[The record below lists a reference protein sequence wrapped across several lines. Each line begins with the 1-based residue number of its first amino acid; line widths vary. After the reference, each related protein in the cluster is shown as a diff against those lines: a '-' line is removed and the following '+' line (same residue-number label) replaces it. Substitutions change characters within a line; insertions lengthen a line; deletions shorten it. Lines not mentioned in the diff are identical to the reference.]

1 MSQKYFMLN
10 TYRWWYLILMSWW
23 LVLVVPAYALEA
35 APDFINGYGSGGII
49 GYARSVAVDSTGN
62 VYVADGNKKR
72 IAKFN
77 SNGDFIKAWGHPGEG
92 AGEFGGVVGYLAIDS
107 SNTLYIADT
116 SNQRIQKFNTDGGY
130 IGQIITRNIGTGELF
145 YPFGIAVNSNGN
157 IYISDQDTHII
168 VKFNSAG
175 SYLGQWGSYG
185 TANGQFQ
192 NPSGLR
198 TDAAGYVY
206 VADDYNH
213 RVQKF
218 DANGVYQTKWGTA
231 GSGNGQ
237 FSYLGDL
244 AIDSA
249 GSIYV
254 ADWDNHRV
262 QKFSNTGVFQAKWS
276 GYGSALGQLSQPIG
290 ITIAASGHVYVVD
303 NNARV
308 NKFTLAGVPVK
319 YFAGSDD
326 YDKNGILSYVQD
338 IAVDSS
344 GNTYVTDY
352 SKHIVQKFNPQGQFV
367 LKWGQGG
374 SDLGDFY
381 NPSGIAVDSSNNIY
395 VVDTSNNRIQK
406 FTNTGVFVA
415 SWGEPGSGNGQFCNP
430 NDIAIDSSNNIYVAD
445 YCNDRIQKFNSNGIF
460 QTKWGSNGSSNGQFS
475 YLYQIAVDSAGNVYA
490 ADAGNNRV
498 QKFNGS
504 GTFLSKWGI
513 YGDSDGQLYEPN
525 SLVIDRKNNIYIGDY
540 YDRIQKFSNTGVFL
554 ARWSDSGYADGYVSS
569 TKGMTLDNK
578 GTLYVTDQGTGVQL
592 FTYPPTLT
600 ATTASTNI
608 NLVWNDPSYQE
619 TSFRV
624 ERCTGATC
632 TNFAVVSS
640 PAANVLSFNNTGLAP
655 STSYRYRIRAVYGTK
670 LGSYSPIITATTRA
684 GPIAPNSLAAQVLSG
699 SQVRLTWRDA
709 SSDETNFSLERCA
722 GASCTNFAVIAT
734 LAANTTTFT
743 NTGLLAGTTYQYRIR
758 GYRNPDYSA
767 YSNIVQATPI
777 AVAAPTELSA
787 AAISSTQVQLD
798 WVDNSLDET
807 NFRVERCAGA
817 TCTNFVEVATVPDEE
832 ATTLQTGLVAGTT
845 YRYRVRAYRVPEF
858 STYSNIVDITPT
870 LPNALTNLQT
880 KVLSSTQVRLTWALT
895 NLDESEAR
903 IERCAG
909 AGCTN
914 FAQVGVV
921 SAYTAVYINGS
932 LTPNT
937 LYRYRIRAYRNGEYS
952 AYSSIVE
959 VTPKLPVAPTNL
971 RATVSSL
978 QAKLSWVD
986 NSRDETDFRLERC
999 TGVGCTNFA
1008 QIATTAANKATY
1020 TQAGLVTGTT
1030 YRYRVRAYRLPE
1042 YSAYSNIIDVRP

>member
-1 MSQKYFMLN
+1 MSQKSFMLN
-10 TYRWWYLILMSWW
+10 KYRWYLIFMSWW

-62 VYVADGNKKR
+62 VYVADGNKSR

-77 SNGDFIKAWGHPGEG
+77 SNGDFIKAWGHPGSG
-92 AGEFGGVVGYLAIDS
+92 AGEFNNLMHIAIS
-107 SNTLYIADT
+107 GSTIYAADKD
-116 SNQRIQKFNTDGGY
+116 NNRIQKFDVSGGFL
-130 IGQIITRNIGTGELF
+130 GQISTRNPSTEEKF
-145 YPFGIAVNSNGN
+145 YPWGVTVDSSGNLYITDQTINSIIKFDQSGN
-157 IYISDQDTHII
+157 
-168 VKFNSAG
+168 
-175 SYLGQWGSYG
+175 YLSQWGSNG
-185 TANGQFQ
+185 SANGQFQ

-198 TDAAGYVY
+198 VDVNGYIY
-206 VADDYNH
+206 VADSYNH

-218 DANGVYQTKWGTA
+218 DSNGVFITKWGSQGTTDGRFSNLEDLALDSSGSVYVTDSGTQRVQIFSSA
-231 GSGNGQ
+231 GVFQSKWGAYGSGLGQLIHPNGIATTPTGYVYVVDGHANRVNKYTLQGNAISYFAGESDYSQNGVLRNASDSVADSNGNIYVVDFNNDNVQRFDSQGNFILKWGQTGSGDGDFSAPASIAIDNNNNIYVADSGNNRIQKFNSSGGFITSWGSYGTGNGQ
-237 FSYLGDL
+237 FNTPTDL
-244 AIDSA
+244 
-249 GSIYV
+249 
-254 ADWDNHRV
+254 
-262 QKFSNTGVFQAKWS
+262 
-276 GYGSALGQLSQPIG
+276 
-290 ITIAASGHVYVVD
+290 
-303 NNARV
+303 
-308 NKFTLAGVPVK
+308 
-319 YFAGSDD
+319 
-326 YDKNGILSYVQD
+326 
-338 IAVDSS
+338 
-344 GNTYVTDY
+344 
-352 SKHIVQKFNPQGQFV
+352 
-367 LKWGQGG
+367 
-374 SDLGDFY
+374 
-381 NPSGIAVDSSNNIY
+381 AVDSSNNVY
-395 VVDTSNNRIQK
+395 VVDQS
-406 FTNTGVFVA
+406 
-415 SWGEPGSGNGQFCNP
+415 
-430 NDIAIDSSNNIYVAD
+430 
-445 YCNDRIQKFNSNGIF
+445 
-460 QTKWGSNGSSNGQFS
+460 
-475 YLYQIAVDSAGNVYA
+475 
-490 ADAGNNRV
+490 NNRV
-498 QKFNGS
+498 QKFNSNGVYQLKWGAVGTSNGQFSFPQSITIDNTGMIYIADYFNHRIQKFNSS
-504 GTFLSKWGI
+504 GVFQSKWGT
-513 YGDSDGQLYEPN
+513 YGISDGQLSYPESLAFYNN
-525 SLVIDRKNNIYIGDY
+525 SIFVTDSLNRV
-540 YDRIQKFSNTGVFL
+540 QKFTSSGLFL
-554 ARWSDSGYADGYVSS
+554 ARWGSDGYADGYFANINGVA
-569 TKGMTLDNK
+569 LDAK
-578 GTLYVTDQGTGVQL
+578 GTVYVTDQGTGVQL
-592 FTYPPTLT
+592 FAYPPALI
-600 ATTASTNI
+600 ATTSSTNI

-619 TSFRV
+619 TGFRV
-624 ERCTGATC
+624 ERCAGATC

-640 PAANVLSFNNTGLAP
+640 PAANVLSFNNTGLVP
-655 STSYRYRIRAVYGTK
+655 STTYRYRIRAVYGTK
-670 LGSYSPIITATTRA
+670 LGAYSPIITATTRA
-684 GPIAPNSLAAQVLSG
+684 RPIAPNSLVVQVLSG
-699 SQVRLTWRDA
+699 TQVRLTWRDA

-743 NTGLLAGTTYQYRIR
+743 NTGLVAGTTYRYRIR

-787 AAISSTQVQLD
+787 AIISSTRVQLD

-870 LPNALTNLQT
+870 LPNALTSLQT
-880 KVLSSTQVRLTWALT
+880 KILSSTQVRLTWALT

-959 VTPKLPVAPTNL
+959 ATPKLPVVPTNL
-971 RATVSSL
+971 RATVSAG

-986 NSRDETDFRLERC
+986 NSRDETNFRVERC

-1020 TQAGLVTGTT
+1020 TQAGLVAGTT